1 MIKSLK
7 RYSDMTNS
15 ELSAEV
21 LESRYVDRMPAL
33 TRELAMRL
41 QIAEED
47 IKRLSMLST
56 LSDSR

>member
-1 MIKSLK
+1 
-7 RYSDMTNS
+7 MTNS

-33 TRELAMRL
+33 TRELAIRL
-41 QIAEED
+41 QMAEVD

>member
-33 TRELAMRL
+33 TRELAVRL
-41 QIAEED
+41 RIAEVA
-47 IKRLSMLST
+47 IRRHSILNT
-56 LSDSR
+56 LSDSH